1 MLCKTDLG
9 EDCEVQLPPRR
20 EVLLTQQ
27 HGRMGTGE
35 WVFSVEVSGQT
46 VPVLETDLE
55 YLLLI
60 HL

>member
-1 MLCKTDLG
+1 MGADLG
-9 EDCEVQLPPRR
+9 EHGEVELSAWR

-35 WVFSVEVSGQT
+35 WVLAVQVCGQT
-46 VPVLETDLE
+46 VPVLETDFE
-55 YLLLI
+55 YLLLF